1 MFQVTFS
8 EQSLSILGGLS
19 RSEQLGVIEKL
30 SSLGN
35 SIVSGEASNLGKF
48 TRKGKIIYR
57 MRFGDLRIYFEKN
70 GPALHC
76 LYMLEKNSVQDF
88 LVRCKI
94 PSSEE
99 TILEKHQSFWDFL
112 EHIAKK

>member
-35 SIVSGEASNLGKF
+35 SIVSGEAS
-48 TRKGKIIYR
+48 TRKIYQKR
-57 MRFGDLRIYFEKN
+57 KNYIQNEIWDLRIYFEKN

-88 LVRCKI
+88 WLDVKYLLQRK
-94 PSSEE
+94 
-99 TILEKHQSFWDFL
+99 QF
-112 EHIAKK
+112 